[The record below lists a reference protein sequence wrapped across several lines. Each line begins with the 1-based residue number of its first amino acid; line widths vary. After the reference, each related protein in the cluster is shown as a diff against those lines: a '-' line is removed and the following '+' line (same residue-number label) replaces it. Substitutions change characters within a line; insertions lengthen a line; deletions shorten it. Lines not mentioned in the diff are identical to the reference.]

1 MSDVLPASLHINHS
15 VFGITPNIT
24 EVSHVTVHVSEWECA
39 LGSLSGS
46 VPRAGGNP
54 QRRRPLNR
62 SLHLLRRLLLQE
74 VQERAAGQPLDALP
88 AQPKGHNLTHSIVP
102 ELIRNEII
110 FSSVTLLFLS
120 SHFHSHGCLSCLQEI
135 FFFSHVNI
143 SLWFAHF
150 SSSSPHQA
158 PVTMTEGL
166 DPVSML
172 TDDAMVAQWN
182 NEGLPGDKMSTQNAT
197 ILTNCELW
205 LYYPTE
211 QNILKRRQIKVS
223 VVRSKDIH
231 WGARMKGFVTALLD
245 VFITSTIDT
254 QVTSL
259 LGSR

>member
-1 MSDVLPASLHINHS
+1 
-15 VFGITPNIT
+15 
-24 EVSHVTVHVSEWECA
+24 
-39 LGSLSGS
+39 
-46 VPRAGGNP
+46 
-54 QRRRPLNR
+54 
-62 SLHLLRRLLLQE
+62 
-74 VQERAAGQPLDALP
+74 
-88 AQPKGHNLTHSIVP
+88 
-102 ELIRNEII
+102 
-110 FSSVTLLFLS
+110 
-120 SHFHSHGCLSCLQEI
+120 
-135 FFFSHVNI
+135 
-143 SLWFAHF
+143 
-150 SSSSPHQA
+150 
-158 PVTMTEGL
+158 MTEGL

-211 QNILKRRQIKVS
+211 QNIFKRRQIKVS

-231 WGARMKGFVTALLD
+231 WGGRMKGFVTALLD